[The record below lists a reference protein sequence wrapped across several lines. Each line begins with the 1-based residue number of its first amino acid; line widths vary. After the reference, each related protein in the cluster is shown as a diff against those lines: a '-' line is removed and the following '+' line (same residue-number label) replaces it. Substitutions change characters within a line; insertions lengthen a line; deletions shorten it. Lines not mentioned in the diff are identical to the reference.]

1 MSTAFVNHNIIEW
14 ARIRSGKSIDELAAK
29 LSPKYIE
36 WERGEAKPTFRQ
48 IEGIAKKLHI
58 PIGYLFLS
66 EPPAEAELTVD
77 LRSFKDSLKKEF
89 SLELQDVI
97 ADAIKKQ
104 DWYRDYVKELGAEP
118 LNFIGKFNL
127 NSPIKQVALD
137 IQKTLKISLED
148 RLDLNKEGF
157 LKYLTLHAEEA
168 GILVIK
174 NGKVATNPYR
184 KLSVDEFRGFA
195 LNDSY
200 APIIF
205 INNADFIASKIFTF
219 AHELAHLWIG
229 SEGVTN
235 LSFAD
240 DINHLDVEEYCNKV
254 AAEVLVPEI
263 NFKMEWKK
271 YSGNLHL
278 RSKELEKTFKV
289 SSIVIARRALDVGM
303 IEREEFFE
311 YYKLTKQKW
320 LKKEKNR
327 SGGDFLKSFP
337 IINSRTFTNAVCKAV
352 FSEKLMMRTGARML
366 GVQPETLFK
375 YAKREGLL

>member
-1 MSTAFVNHNIIEW
+1 MRKMSTAFVNHNIIEW

-66 EPPAEAELTVD
+66 EHPAEAELTVD

-97 ADAIKKQ
+97 VDAIKKQ

-157 LKYLTLHAEEA
+157 LKYLTKVRIEEA
-168 GILVIK
+168 KTL
-174 NGKVATNPYR
+174 
-184 KLSVDEFRGFA
+184 
-195 LNDSY
+195 
-200 APIIF
+200 
-205 INNADFIASKIFTF
+205 
-219 AHELAHLWIG
+219 
-229 SEGVTN
+229 
-235 LSFAD
+235 
-240 DINHLDVEEYCNKV
+240 
-254 AAEVLVPEI
+254 
-263 NFKMEWKK
+263 
-271 YSGNLHL
+271 L
-278 RSKELEKTFKV
+278 RETDMAV
-289 SSIVIARRALDVGM
+289 S
-303 IEREEFFE
+303 
-311 YYKLTKQKW
+311 
-320 LKKEKNR
+320 
-327 SGGDFLKSFP
+327 
-337 IINSRTFTNAVCKAV
+337 
-352 FSEKLMMRTGARML
+352 
-366 GVQPETLFK
+366 
-375 YAKREGLL
+375 